1 MSRRIRNST
10 KYLFDRVLS
19 FAGLILL
26 LPVLAVIA
34 LVILWRDGRPVFFIQ
49 PRVGRNGRLFRM
61 VKFRTMRRNDGANT
75 VSVLGDSRIT
85 PTGAWLRRH
94 KLDEL
99 PELWN
104 VLAGQ
109 MSLVGPRPDVPGYAD
124 RLAGDDRLILQL
136 RPGIT
141 GPATLKYTREEE
153 LLAGVEDP
161 VRYNNEVIWPDK
173 VRINLAYYHHHNLF
187 TDLKIII
194 KTFV

>member
-1 MSRRIRNST
+1 MGKRIRNIV

-19 FAGLILL
+19 FIGLLLL
-26 LPVLAVIA
+26 LPVFVAIS
-34 LVILWRDGRPVFFIQ
+34 LVILFREGRPVFFIQ

-61 VKFRTMRRNDGANT
+61 VKFRTMRKNDGTNT

-85 PTGAWLRRH
+85 HTGAWLRRH

-124 RLAGDDRLILQL
+124 RLTGDDRLILQL

-161 VRYNNEVIWPDK
+161 VRHNDEVIWPDK
-173 VRINLAYYHHHNLF
+173 VRMNLAYYRHHNLL
-187 TDLKIII
+187 TDLKIIY

>member
-1 MSRRIRNST
+1 MQNFT
-10 KYLFDRVLS
+10 KYLFDRILS
-19 FAGLILL
+19 FIGLVLL
-26 LPVLAVIA
+26 LPVFAAIS
-34 LVILWRDGRPVFFIQ
+34 LVILFRDGSPVFFIQ

-61 VKFRTMRRNDGANT
+61 VKFRTMRKNDGANT

-104 VLAGQ
+104 VLTGQ

-124 RLAGDDRLILQL
+124 RLTGDDRLILQL

-141 GPATLKYTREEE
+141 GPATLKYAREEE

-173 VRINLAYYHHHNLF
+173 VRINREYYRNHNLF